1 MSVLNQLGKSTLSLQ
16 GNKLDPQQHQP
27 NWGYADQTYNDGD
40 LNPELSNLHAVGIPG
55 LSKNGYSV
63 DGDPSD
69 LWIQDFNRP
78 ALGGI
83 TTPPPPSRLDE
94 LDDNAPNNT
103 QASKKGSVVSKI
115 YKSSPGKT
123 YRDSGP
129 TLGRY

>member
-16 GNKLDPQQHQP
+16 GNKLDPQPHQP
-27 NWGYADQTYNDGD
+27 NWGYADQTYNNGD
-40 LNPELSNLHAVGIPG
+40 LDPELSNLHRT
-55 LSKNGYSV
+55 YSV

-83 TTPPPPSRLDE
+83 TTPNQPSRLDE
-94 LDDNAPNNT
+94 LDTNAPNNT